1 MICLLKYYY
10 KTKGEIQMKKL
21 LLILNLPLL
30 LSVTAVLNGK
40 DVNAST
46 STSNNF
52 QIRSIIGEDSRVRVT
67 DTTLAPYNSTVFIAA
82 DGASGSGAV
91 IGKNTVLTAAHV
103 VKNIRTNPN
112 KDSIY
117 VIPGRD
123 GSKLPYGKFKIESVY
138 IPQSYIDNPSADR
151 DIAVLTI
158 KPLDNKGIGEVVPA
172 LPIKLTNSVT
182 IGTSLKTSGY
192 PGDKQWGTMWTTQ
205 GSILKET
212 NTRLYYDMDTF
223 GGQSGSPVYN
233 SNNEIIAVHTTGAG
247 SSNFG
252 TKINDEYYQ
261 FVSEHL
267 S

>member
-1 MICLLKYYY
+1 
-10 KTKGEIQMKKL
+10 MKKIL
-21 LLILNLPLL
+21 LALGLPFL
-30 LSVTAVLNGK
+30 LSTTLVFITKTVH
-40 DVNAST
+40 ASI
-46 STSNNF
+46 SEPSNL
-52 QIRSIIGEDSRVRVT
+52 QKRSIIGEDSRVRVA

-138 IPQSYIDNPSADR
+138 IPQSYIDNPSVDR

-158 KPLDNKGIGEVVPA
+158 KSLDNKGIGDVVPT
-172 LPIKLTNSVT
+172 LPLKLTNSVT
-182 IGTSLKTSGY
+182 IGQTLKTSGY
-192 PGDKQWGTMWTTQ
+192 PGDKAWGTMWTTQ

-212 NTRLYYDMDTF
+212 KTRVYYDIDTI

-233 SNNEIIAVHTTGAG
+233 SANEIIAVHTTGAG

-252 TKINDEYYQ
+252 TKVNDEYYQ
-261 FVSEHL
+261 FINDHL